1 MNEPSLIERPRVLV
15 LFRNPLDRKLVVR
28 FLEERDIDA
37 DVVGDSDQ
45 MESLLEG
52 SFSDFSLVILDLDVA
67 LAFGPRLLSK
77 GDEIER
83 PLPILLALPADASAP
98 HWLAK
103 GYHDVVRMPVRKQ
116 EIQARINSNLV
127 RMSKTEKQLDEMNK
141 RLLRQN
147 ESLRVARARAKKADL
162 VKSRFLANMSHE
174 LRTPLNGIKMATEN
188 IRHLT
193 ETESIQEQLDIIDV
207 SSETLL
213 KLVGSIL
220 DLARMDHKKF
230 NIEISTFQLQPR
242 LEALLQP
249 LRARAQEKGITFDFH
264 LSPEVPK
271 FIESDPV
278 RLDQILGN
286 LLTNA
291 LKFTSRGTVSL
302 EILREEQTL
311 LFRVRDT
318 GRGIPEEQIG
328 SIFERFFQIDD
339 KDSREL
345 DGAGIGLAIVQQIV
359 DSLGGKISVQSTV
372 GNGSTFTVELPLQ
385 ETVEPTS
392 ETQDS
397 SAPQGAEESFRLL
410 VVEDNPINIR
420 VLKTLLS
427 GWGHEVTTATSGAQ
441 AVELFGES
449 FDLIVMDVQMPG
461 MTGHEATRKLRTLE
475 KKHRWKRTPVL
486 ALTAA
491 ASEEDKKQ
499 CLAAGM
505 DDYLSKPPNSKVL
518 RETIGK
524 LARGEKS
531 GSSTPNGA

>member
-1 MNEPSLIERPRVLV
+1 M
-15 LFRNPLDRKLVVR
+15 
-28 FLEERDIDA
+28 
-37 DVVGDSDQ
+37 
-45 MESLLEG
+45 
-52 SFSDFSLVILDLDVA
+52 
-67 LAFGPRLLSK
+67 
-77 GDEIER
+77 
-83 PLPILLALPADASAP
+83 
-98 HWLAK
+98 
-103 GYHDVVRMPVRKQ
+103 
-116 EIQARINSNLV
+116 
-127 RMSKTEKQLDEMNK
+127 
-141 RLLRQN
+141 
-147 ESLRVARARAKKADL
+147 RARA
-162 VKSRFLANMSHE
+162 H
-174 LRTPLNGIKMATEN
+174 
-188 IRHLT
+188 
-193 ETESIQEQLDIIDV
+193 
-207 SSETLL
+207 
-213 KLVGSIL
+213 
-220 DLARMDHKKF
+220 
-230 NIEISTFQLQPR
+230 
-242 LEALLQP
+242 
-249 LRARAQEKGITFDFH
+249 EKGLTLDFY

-302 EILREEQTL
+302 EILRQEQTL
-311 LFRVRDT
+311 LFRVQDT
-318 GRGIPEEQIG
+318 GRGIPEEQID

-345 DGAGIGLAIVQQIV
+345 DGAGIGLAIVQQLV
-359 DSLGGKISVQSTV
+359 DSLGGKISVQSLA
-372 GNGSTFTVELPLQ
+372 GDGSTFTVELPLK
-385 ETVEPTS
+385 EAVEPTS

-410 VVEDNPINIR
+410 VVEDNPINIK

-427 GWGHEVTTATSGAQ
+427 GWGHEITTATSGAQ

-475 KKHRWKRTPVL
+475 KKHGWKRTPVL

-524 LARGEKS
+524 LAKREKA
-531 GSSTPNGA
+531 GSSTSDGA

>member
-1 MNEPSLIERPRVLV
+1 M
-15 LFRNPLDRKLVVR
+15 
-28 FLEERDIDA
+28 
-37 DVVGDSDQ
+37 
-45 MESLLEG
+45 
-52 SFSDFSLVILDLDVA
+52 
-67 LAFGPRLLSK
+67 
-77 GDEIER
+77 
-83 PLPILLALPADASAP
+83 
-98 HWLAK
+98 
-103 GYHDVVRMPVRKQ
+103 
-116 EIQARINSNLV
+116 
-127 RMSKTEKQLDEMNK
+127 
-141 RLLRQN
+141 
-147 ESLRVARARAKKADL
+147 
-162 VKSRFLANMSHE
+162 
-174 LRTPLNGIKMATEN
+174 
-188 IRHLT
+188 
-193 ETESIQEQLDIIDV
+193 
-207 SSETLL
+207 
-213 KLVGSIL
+213 
-220 DLARMDHKKF
+220 
-230 NIEISTFQLQPR
+230 
-242 LEALLQP
+242 
-249 LRARAQEKGITFDFH
+249 
-264 LSPEVPK
+264 
-271 FIESDPV
+271 
-278 RLDQILGN
+278 
-286 LLTNA
+286 
-291 LKFTSRGTVSL
+291 SL